1 MYRTAVLPSY
11 WMRGLPVL
19 SFSTQLDLYG
29 NLPRFNSSAV
39 YSGTVSE

>member
-11 WMRGLPVL
+11 WTSACPSL
-19 SFSTQLDLYG
+19 SVSIQLDLYG